1 MIWSVWIN
9 LFALTVVA
17 VGIVFLISGYVPVLG
32 LALLIAAGSS
42 SAVPGRIQ
50 KVELDCGYVLR
61 GT

>member
-9 LFALTVVA
+9 LFALTVLA

-32 LALLIAAGSS
+32 LAHDCRRVY

-50 KVELDCGYVLR
+50 KVGLARGCVLR